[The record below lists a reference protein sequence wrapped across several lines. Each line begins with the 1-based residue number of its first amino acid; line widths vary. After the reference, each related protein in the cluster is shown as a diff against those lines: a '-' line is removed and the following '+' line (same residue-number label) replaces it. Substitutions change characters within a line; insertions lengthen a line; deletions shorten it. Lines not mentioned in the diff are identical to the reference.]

1 MTDFYVDLD
10 DAGQVTPS
18 VRERRFLLA
27 VGVVFGAVGLL
38 IALASLEEIGIYSIF
53 ALLNLAAC
61 GAVSVGLVMLY
72 RGKNIYNLPLG
83 TFFRMDA
90 QGIHYKFSLF
100 RAPMT
105 YRWESIRSAE
115 MSLYNVH
122 LRVGESIEEID
133 LEEISN
139 QMQRTHIKQR
149 IREVL
154 TERNLL
160 RQAA

>member
-1 MTDFYVDLD
+1 MTYFHVDLD

-27 VGVVFGAVGLL
+27 AGIFFGATGFFMAMV
-38 IALASLEEIGIYSIF
+38 SLEETGIYSIF

-61 GAVSVGLVMLY
+61 GAASVGLVLLY
-72 RGKNIYNLPLG
+72 RGRNLYNVPLC

-100 RAPMT
+100 RSSRM
-105 YRWESIRSAE
+105 YRWENIRSAE

-139 QMQRTHIKQR
+139 QMQRTLIKKR

-154 TERNLL
+154 VERNLL